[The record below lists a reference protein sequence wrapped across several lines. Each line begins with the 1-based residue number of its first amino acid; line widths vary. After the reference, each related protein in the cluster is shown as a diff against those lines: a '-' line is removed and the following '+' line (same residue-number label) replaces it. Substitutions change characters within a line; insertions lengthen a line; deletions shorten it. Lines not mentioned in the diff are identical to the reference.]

1 MRSLCEGKANHAV
14 TRFGPRAHCFESP
27 AMDNPPPGYILS
39 IAVERIGGA
48 GPWAEP

>member
-1 MRSLCEGKANHAV
+1 
-14 TRFGPRAHCFESP
+14 
-27 AMDNPPPGYILS
+27 MDNPPPGYILS